1 MCSCKNEQEVV
12 FAKRQISTAYS
23 FVAVVAV
30 TLSLGFAEDWFA
42 SNSSRYFRA
51 LIVIRQIL
59 RLH

>member
-1 MCSCKNEQEVV
+1 M

-23 FVAVVAV
+23 LVAVVAV